1 MSPVAKSLVTCGRL
15 LLATIA
21 ALAVLALAACG
32 GGNEPDPVCPSP
44 RHIVVALYGDST
56 MRGPEDTASPYRPQ
70 KLLQSA
76 LDERFGR
83 GAVRVDL
90 FAFGGTEVFD
100 LVAGARGFTKWGP
113 LTPHAD
119 VVVMNFGVNEAA
131 NGVTVARYRQG
142 LTQVPH
148 RGMMLQT
155 PGPMRAGGD
164 EAYAQAMREVARE
177 KGYPVIGSRAYV
189 LSLPGWVQ
197 MLEDGIHPTGALYEL
212 IVRNV
217 VAPAVGDRVAVL
229 RCAA

>member
-1 MSPVAKSLVTCGRL
+1 MSPAAKSLALCGRL
-15 LLATIA
+15 LLITVIA
-21 ALAVLALAACG
+21 MSVLALAACG
-32 GGNEPDPVCPSP
+32 GGSDPDPVCPNP

-56 MRGPEDTASPYRPQ
+56 MRGPEDATSQARPQ
-70 KLLQSA
+70 KLLQGA

-90 FAFGGTEVFD
+90 YAYGGTEVFD

-119 VVVMNFGVNEAA
+119 IVVMNFGVNEAA

-148 RGMMLQT
+148 PGMMLQT
-155 PGPMRAGGD
+155 PGPMRVGGD
-164 EAYAQAMREVARE
+164 EPYAQAMRDVGRE
-177 KGYPVIGSRAYV
+177 KGYPVIDSRAYV
-189 LSLPGWVQ
+189 LAMPGWVQ
-197 MLEDGIHPTGALYEL
+197 MLEDGIHPNGALYEL

-217 VAPAVGDRVAVL
+217 VAPAVGDRVATQ